1 MVEFKEITLRH
12 WWIDT
17 VIILVVLAGLVGAT
31 IYYGVNLEV
40 YPTGKQLVLNEQF
53 EDENLAIKL
62 IQDENYYYV
71 NLTEEKLMAYT
82 GYNSTHYLPA
92 NKDIYTFIEAE
103 NTEGGR
109 YLEITYDIVGMVSN
123 GIYIGLTPSIENYTA
138 MPYNKKA
145 VWLYIHKGT
154 DTVMV
159 DVYQATVYGM
169 YSEYKT
175 KAVIYYTEQLGG
187 KPSGGKPL
195 PPSGGDKREIN
206 KPTPRTEIKFD
217 AIYRV
222 LINPDV
228 KIHTPSSETKPR
240 YLANFTIKYV
250 FNYDYPDYSYIAV
263 KYRDAR
269 TGEYK
274 YAILPMVMEAY
285 EKPNYVYTILYM
297 RTGDTPIQS
306 EKGAFTVIGTWKFDN
321 LQIYSGNVAV
331 SRTSMALTILIILGF
346 LLLVGM
352 ITKDMILHSGWN
364 STDAFLVSVGA
375 MLIVIGI
382 IGYLIPAVVLSP
394 STLVLTVST
403 FAVFV
408 IWVAFQTGK
417 IEFKGQIDEWLAEH
431 GDALFFGLLV
441 LTIIQYIFGI
451 FP

>member
-109 YLEITYDIVGMVSN
+109 YLEITYNIVGIVNN

-145 VWLYIHKGT
+145 VWLYIHQGT
-154 DTVMV
+154 DTVMI

-175 KAVIYYTEQLGG
+175 KAVIYYTEQLKKSDKEGIEVK
-187 KPSGGKPL
+187 KPP
-195 PPSGGDKREIN
+195 
-206 KPTPRTEIKFD
+206 PTPMTEIKFD

-222 LINPDV
+222 LINPDTETF
-228 KIHTPSSETKPR
+228 TPSNTIKPR

-269 TGEYK
+269 TGEYR
-274 YAILPMVMEAY
+274 YAILPMVMETY

-297 RTGDTPIQS
+297 RTGKAQIQS
-306 EKGAFTVIGTWKFDN
+306 EADAFTVIGTWKFDN